1 MDIKMLNKYTTEIYL
16 GNKKS
21 FELLLVDIDNIIENS
36 AQIIYPEV
44 KDKILY
50 GFDDIKQDIIIKLWL
65 YLISYKVT
73 FANCK
78 KVTQYIMNIAEEVL
92 EETRG

>member
-1 MDIKMLNKYTTEIYL
+1 MDINMLNKYTTEIYL
-16 GNKKS
+16 GNEKS
-21 FELLLVDIDNIIENS
+21 LDLLLVDIDNIISGS

-50 GFDDIKQDIIIKLWL
+50 DVEDIKQEIIMKLWI

-73 FANCK
+73 FKNFKELNA
-78 KVTQYIMNIAEEVL
+78 YIMNIAEEVL

>member
-16 GNKKS
+16 GNEKS
-21 FELLLVDIDNIIENS
+21 LELLLVDIDNIIESS
-36 AQIIYPEV
+36 AQMIYPEV

-50 GFDDIKQDIIIKLWL
+50 GLYDIKQEIIMKLWL
-65 YLISYKVT
+65 YLISYKVA
-73 FANCK
+73 FADCK
-78 KVTQYIMNIAEEVL
+78 EVTQYIMNIAEEVL